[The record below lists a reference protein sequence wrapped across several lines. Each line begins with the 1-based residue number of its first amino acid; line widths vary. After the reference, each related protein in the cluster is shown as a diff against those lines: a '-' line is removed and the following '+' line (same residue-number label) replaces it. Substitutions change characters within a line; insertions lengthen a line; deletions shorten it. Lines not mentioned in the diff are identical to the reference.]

1 MANFLSGG
9 GKLNDYQ
16 LEAANM
22 VLNEKILYEQSS
34 LEIRTTIKKCRKNY
48 AGKFENPYTVSGR
61 KKIFIPMTRWEVD
74 TIVPK
79 IFVNDKALTVLP
91 QNEASMRSAPIAEQ
105 VLKYQVKQTRFPTY
119 FRNSMYDLGIDGTTV
134 FANYWDFQRTLRPE
148 YSNQSFKDKL
158 KSYFSKQSD
167 KFKPKTDKIIKDKLG
182 FFQVDILDCF
192 TEPIANSI
200 QDAPSFIIRRAQ
212 LVENLKRVKYYKN
225 TNEIKGY
232 TTELSNSYDG
242 RSARNYEIG
251 SASIRYGQ
259 PMSSVYT
266 RYGYFPM
273 SFLTGKAADEQYMVD
288 GVIEVADLDTGVPV
302 CLRVDLNPFSHG
314 KKPFEECWFQKKQG
328 RWYGIGIAEKLI
340 DMQEYLNR
348 TVNRRQENEDVLHSG
363 IFKVRRGSGISTK
376 SIVSTPGGI
385 LEVDK
390 MEDVE
395 QLVTKD
401 ISQLSDGTV
410 RLIQNFV
417 ERIDGAS
424 EITIGA
430 AADRSATTSIIKD
443 RNADTRFAAVRGYV
457 NDFLGREF
465 NQWLDLDRQFLDK
478 KFVIRV
484 TGEEDLYDEIDK
496 VQGVMDPSMKQN
508 LGKFRFLDV
517 SPEDIR
523 GDFDLEVD
531 IDQSI
536 PMNKAENAERL
547 LKAIEIG
554 MKLNIPRDFGKMFDY
569 YVDNIGLSG
578 SKFNMPTPPQAPPGM
593 MPGAPGAPQQGAR
606 PELAQFL
613 AANQIPTPGGNGGV
627 PGLQTN
633 ELVAQAQAG
642 QVPV

>member
-1 MANFLSGG
+1 MAYFNKDGTA
-9 GKLNDYQ
+9 KDYQ
-16 LEAANM
+16 SQAAEM
-22 VLNEKILYEQSS
+22 VRSEKIAYEQSS
-34 LEIRTTIKKCRKNY
+34 QDIRTAIKKCRKNY
-48 AGKFENPYTVSGR
+48 ACKFENPYTVAGR
-61 KKIFIPMTRWEVD
+61 KKIFVPMTRWEVD

-79 IFVNDKALTVLP
+79 ISVNDKAVTVLP
-91 QNEASMRSAPIAEQ
+91 RNEESLRSAPIANE
-105 VLKYQVKQTRFPTY
+105 VLKYQIKNTRFPTY

-134 FANYWDFQRTLRPE
+134 FANYWDFQRTVKPE
-148 YSNQSFKDKL
+148 YQNQSIKEKL
-158 KSYFSKQSD
+158 KAYFKRSTEKEV
-167 KFKPKTDKIIKDKLG
+167 PKTDKILRDKLG

-200 QDAPSFIIRRAQ
+200 QDAPSFITRRAQ
-212 LVENLKRVKYYKN
+212 LVENIKRVKYYKN
-225 TNEIKGY
+225 TDKVKGY
-232 TTELSNSYDG
+232 TVEQYNNYDG
-242 RSARNYEIG
+242 RAARSYEIG
-251 SASIRYGQ
+251 STPIRYGQ
-259 PMSSVYT
+259 AMSSVYM

-273 SFLTGKAADEQYMVD
+273 SFLTHNPKDEEYMVD
-288 GVIEVADLDTGVPV
+288 GVIEVADLDEGVPV
-302 CLRVDLNPFSHG
+302 CLRVELNPFSHG

-348 TVNRRQENEDVLHSG
+348 SVNRRQENEDVLHSG
-363 IFKVRRGSGISTK
+363 IFKVRRGSGISSK
-376 SIVSTPGGI
+376 SLVSTPGGI
-385 LEVDK
+385 VEVDK
-390 MEDVE
+390 MDDIE
-395 QLVTKD
+395 QLQTKD

-424 EITIGA
+424 EITIGS

-457 NDFLGREF
+457 NDFLLREF
-465 NQWLDLDRQFLDK
+465 SQWLELDRQFLDK

-496 VQGVMDPSMKQN
+496 VQGVVDPMMKQQ

-531 IDQSI
+531 IDQSV
-536 PMNKAENAERL
+536 PMNKAENAERV

-554 MKLNIPRDFGKMFDY
+554 MKLGIPRDFSKMFDY
-569 YVDNIGLSG
+569 YIDNIGLSG
-578 SKFNMPTPPQAPPGM
+578 QKFNMPTPPQ
-593 MPGAPGAPQQGAR
+593 MPGGMQPMGQPPQPGAR
-606 PELAQFL
+606 PELSQFL
-613 AANQIPTPGGNGGV
+613 AANQVPGPGGNGGQV

-642 QVPV
+642 IPQQ